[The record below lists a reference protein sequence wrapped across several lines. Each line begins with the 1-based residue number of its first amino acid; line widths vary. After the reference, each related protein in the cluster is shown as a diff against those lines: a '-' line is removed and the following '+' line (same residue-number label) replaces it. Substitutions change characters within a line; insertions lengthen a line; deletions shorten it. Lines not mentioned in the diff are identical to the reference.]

1 MEQDIEK
8 ENKRLRDLLYSK
20 IMFIEQ
26 LKKDYRN
33 LVKDIEEIIKNYNEA
48 RDLAI
53 ELRDAHETV
62 RKEFLRADKNKDMW
76 REKAE
81 RLKEEND
88 GLKSQLDFEARR
100 RERVIDENEKLED
113 EYSKLTHNYKELQ
126 KENAELKAYKD
137 VNEDFKI
144 AWEEL
149 KEKII
154 TLEETLQTIE
164 QLKDEDSLRVVQ
176 LVEENKRLKEDLK
189 VYHRPDIIKV
199 LTDYRTGELG
209 LLEEK
214 YDTLTNKFFNSET
227 NNYKL
232 KICLQEIKE
241 IAETAINGGY
251 ATKSSDYSEGME
263 IIGHYVMQKITKAE
277 EECEQNFINR
287 DYDRCDKGIRQW
299 LESED

>member
-81 RLKEEND
+81 K
-88 GLKSQLDFEARR
+88 
-100 RERVIDENEKLED
+100 
-113 EYSKLTHNYKELQ
+113 
-126 KENAELKAYKD
+126 
-137 VNEDFKI
+137 
-144 AWEEL
+144 
-149 KEKII
+149 
-154 TLEETLQTIE
+154 
-164 QLKDEDSLRVVQ
+164 
-176 LVEENKRLKEDLK
+176 
-189 VYHRPDIIKV
+189 YH
-199 LTDYRTGELG
+199 TT
-209 LLEEK
+209 
-214 YDTLTNKFFNSET
+214 
-227 NNYKL
+227 
-232 KICLQEIKE
+232 LQEIKE
-241 IAETAINGGY
+241 IAEFHITD
-251 ATKSSDYSEGME
+251 TDSEDVQNDMKQ
-263 IIGHYVMQKITKAE
+263 IIDLITKAE